1 MEFTV
6 NLDMKGL
13 DRLSSV
19 CDKLSKRIKV
29 GIFGEESKIAS
40 LQHFGGEG
48 VYTYG
53 PFKGEKVDIPPRPF
67 LSIAMEHY
75 GKDIINS
82 EKDRLL
88 SDTDTAINRI
98 GGKAVTAVQMEI
110 DNIAAAGGN
119 SERTIETK
127 GKDSPLIDTG
137 KMRASVTYEVEN
149 G

>member
-19 CDKLSKRIKV
+19 CDKLNKRIKV
-29 GIFGEESKIAS
+29 GIFGEESEIAS
-40 LQHFGGEG
+40 LQHHGGWG
-48 VYTYG
+48 VYTHGKY
-53 PFKGEKVDIPPRPF
+53 KGQSVEIPPRPF
-67 LSIAMEHY
+67 ISIAMEHY
-75 GKDIINS
+75 GKEIIES
-82 EKDRLL
+82 EKDNLL

-98 GGKAVTAVQMEI
+98 GGKAVTDVQMEI
-110 DNIAAAGGN
+110 DTIAAAGGN

-137 KMRASVTYEVEN
+137 KMRASVTYEVDN